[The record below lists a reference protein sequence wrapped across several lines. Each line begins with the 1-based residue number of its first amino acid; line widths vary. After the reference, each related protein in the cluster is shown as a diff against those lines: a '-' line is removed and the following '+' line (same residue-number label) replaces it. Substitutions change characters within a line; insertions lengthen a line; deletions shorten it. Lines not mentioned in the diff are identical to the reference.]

1 MSANAT
7 FSEPWSGTLTHLEW
21 PSTPRLALI
30 TLINFPVLAIL
41 LNVLWQLL
49 PRPKSQPPLVWH
61 WIPFLGS
68 AATYGRDPIGFF
80 RQCREKSFIM
90 QMPLLQ
96 YGNCFTF
103 ILLGKRVTVTLGT
116 RGNDYVLGGK
126 HTQLAAE
133 DVYSPLTTPVFGKDV
148 VYDCPNEKLM
158 EQKRFVKVSL
168 TIDKFRAY
176 VGMIEDEIKGYLETD
191 PKFRVYQMDD
201 INEWGAFPV
210 LEVFSEMTILT
221 ASRTLQGREIRERL
235 TKDYAQVYH
244 DLDHGFTPLHW
255 MIPNLPLPSYR
266 KRDAAQ
272 AKMSAFYQ
280 SILRHRREHPEEH
293 QDDDVMASLMKQRYR
308 DGTPLRDHEIA
319 HILIALLMAGQ
330 HTSSSSLAWTML
342 HIADRQDIQE
352 ALYEEQV
359 KHFGTPDGGLRD
371 ITYDELRDLKV
382 LDAVVRETLR
392 LHPPIHSIMRMAHE
406 DIPVPA
412 TLAAPSEDVTYVVPK
427 GDIVMASPIVSQL
440 DPTVWEDAETWEPLR
455 WYDDKGVAA
464 QAHKQYNEGEKIDF
478 GFGLVSKGTVSPYL
492 PFGAGRHR
500 CIGEQFAYL
509 QISTAICA
517 LIRRLELKL
526 ESDFPKSDYES
537 MMVQPL
543 PCKILY
549 RRRKFD

>member
-7 FSEPWSGTLTHLEW
+7 FSEPWTGTLTQFEW
-21 PSTPRLALI
+21 PATPRLLLLALI
-30 TLINFPVLAIL
+30 NVPVLSII
-41 LNVLWQLL
+41 LNVLWQLI
-49 PRPKSQPPLVWH
+49 PGPKSQPPMVWH

-68 AATYGRDPIGFF
+68 APSYGRDPIGFF
-80 RQCREKSFIM
+80 RECREK
-90 QMPLLQ
+90 

-116 RGNDYVLGGK
+116 HGNDYVLGGK

-133 DVYSPLTTPVFGKDV
+133 DVYSHLTTPIFGKDV

-158 EQKRFVKVSL
+158 EQKKFVKVSL
-168 TIDKFRAY
+168 TIDKFRSY
-176 VGMIEDEIKGYLETD
+176 VGMIEDEVKDYLNSDTS
-191 PKFRVYQMDD
+191 FRAYQMDD

-210 LEVFSEMTILT
+210 LKTFAEVTILT

-235 TKDYAQVYH
+235 TKDYAQVYS

-255 MIPNLPLPSYR
+255 MIPGLPLPSYR
-266 KRDAAQ
+266 KRDAAHL
-272 AKMSAFYQ
+272 KMSNFYQ
-280 SILRHRREHPEEH
+280 SLIRARRSLAEHERE
-293 QDDDVMASLMKQRYR
+293 DDVMNSLMQQKYR
-308 DGTPLRDHEIA
+308 DGTPLPDHEIA

-342 HIADRQDIQE
+342 HLADRQDLQD
-352 ALYEEQV
+352 ALYKEQV
-359 KHFGTPDGGLRD
+359 AYFGTPDGGLRD
-371 ITYDELRDLKV
+371 VRYEDIRELKV

-392 LHPPIHSIMRMAHE
+392 VHPPIHSIMRKAHV

-412 TLAAPSEDVTYVVPK
+412 TLAAPSEDVRFVVPK
-427 GDIVMASPIVSQL
+427 GDIVLASPIVSQL
-440 DPTVWEDAETWEPLR
+440 DPAVWEDSDTWEPLR
-455 WYDDKGVAA
+455 WYDEKGVAA
-464 QAHKQYNEGEKIDF
+464 QAHKQYNEGEQVDF

-509 QISTAICA
+509 QISTVIIA
-517 LIRRLELKL
+517 LIRRLEFRI
-526 ESDFPKSDYES
+526 EGEFPKADYAS
-537 MMVQPL
+537 MMVQPM
-543 PCKILY
+543 PSQIMY